1 MAETRRSAFGSWD
14 EWTTHRDKWED
25 MIRQLATSEDQASQ
39 SRAAEEFDA
48 FKRRSQIEIEAWG
61 AVPTV
66 PTPDPDAFD
75 PKRDD
80 ILERTE
86 QETGSILG
94 ETMTNPPTWGEKTL
108 DFLKGQLEPEK
119 IQATAATA
127 ALIPAYIAQSTPGG
141 GLAKSLLK
149 LGTSFSLPPVVGAT
163 AHQLSTYLPQNQAIA
178 DKERGWGTWPTNPF
192 KPWDGGGTGFRGALG
207 REAMWEAYG
216 QGLWPL
222 GKSLMDIGRFGLM
235 GGRGATQRAK
245 EVLGPYMTLDMVEL
259 APSYAASKLGF
270 VKALG
275 PGILKVPGLRGGA
288 LKQYRRTIEA
298 TKSAVLKRLESM
310 SPGTL
315 GTSGYDV
322 SNRMFKEAMKY
333 GIKSL
338 KAIDGL
344 YNAAFTAATKVYG
357 DMPVVSMRPFLDV
370 VDDILGGGLKT
381 KVTVGG
387 VTRSL
392 RKPPPE
398 TIGKWIK
405 DELANVDAKQS
416 IEGLRDLQYTVREG
430 LDGLVKGDDGFQ
442 ELTRLN
448 GALTGAMR
456 SFFKSGGQ
464 VQRADG
470 SFVDVADDVAKNIY
484 NMFTK
489 ADSANKRFWRSTE
502 SPAAKILARGEKG
515 LWTRRYLIPKGKERY
530 IQQGTRET
538 DDLFDIAFLNKSPK
552 YLKNLEN
559 LVGPKA
565 YRMAG
570 QRWLN
575 DAYTKALA
583 KTGDTV
589 DGLLDADVFLRLT
602 RLDEKPEMVA
612 AILKGSGVKPDDLR
626 AVVKVLK
633 DHPIDPALQQMFVRR
648 IQLQGVSSIGKM
660 GVMTALLAGAGAASG
675 GASMLLVLTALGA
688 SRKLATALSKPKLLK
703 ALVEYG
709 SKEPGVVRKKA
720 IRRMVPSAI
729 QKIVRIWNEEMGEDD
744 VISAAD
750 QQGAQAILRGIYEDI
765 ERASRIADPL
775 VRHASPVDLH
785 GNTRWHRFG
794 SEGAAMSDLLY

>member
-1 MAETRRSAFGSWD
+1 MAEPGRSAFGSWG

-25 MIRQLATSEDQASQ
+25 MIRQLATSEDPAAQA
-39 SRAAEEFDA
+39 RAAEEFDA
-48 FKRRSQIEIEAWG
+48 FKRRSQIEIEEWG
-61 AVPTV
+61 ALPTV

-75 PKRDD
+75 PKTDD
-80 ILERTE
+80 ILEQTVE
-86 QETGSILG
+86 ETGSVLG
-94 ETMTNPPTWGEKTL
+94 DTMTNPPTWGEKTL
-108 DFLKGQLEPEK
+108 DFLKDQTRPEK
-119 IQATAATA
+119 IAATAATA
-127 ALIPAYIAQSTPGG
+127 ALIPAFIAQTLPGG
-141 GLAKSLLK
+141 GVAKNLLK
-149 LGTSFSLPPVVGAT
+149 LGTSFSLPPVAGAT
-163 AHQLSTYLPQNQAIA
+163 AHQLSTYLPHNQDLV

-259 APSYAASKLGF
+259 APSYAASQLGF

-315 GTSGYDV
+315 GTSQYDV
-322 SNRMFKEAMKY
+322 SSRMFKEARKY
-333 GIKSL
+333 GIKSI

-344 YNAAFTAATKVYG
+344 YDAAFTTAKNVYG

-387 VTRSL
+387 VTRTL

-416 IEGLRDLQYTVREG
+416 IEGLRDLQHAVRERLG
-430 LDGLVKGDDGFQ
+430 GLVKGDEGYQ

-448 GALTGAMR
+448 GALTGSMR

-470 SFVDVADDVAKNIY
+470 SFVDVADDVASNIY
-484 NMFTK
+484 NMFK
-489 ADSANKRFWRSTE
+489 QADSANKRFWRSAE
-502 SPAAKILARGEKG
+502 SPAARMLTRGEKG
-515 LWTRRYLIPKGKERY
+515 LFTRRYLVPKGGERY
-530 IQQGTRET
+530 VQQGPRAT
-538 DDLFDIAFLNKSPK
+538 DDLFNIAFLNKSPK
-552 YLKNLEN
+552 YLKNLED
-559 LVGPKA
+559 LIGPKA
-565 YRMAG
+565 FRMAG

-575 DAYTKALA
+575 DAYTKSLV
-583 KTGDTV
+583 GDE
-589 DGLLDADVFLRLT
+589 LLDADVFLRLT
-602 RLDEKPEMVA
+602 RLDDKPEMVA
-612 AILKGSGVKPDDLR
+612 AMLKGSGVKPDDLR

-675 GASMLLVLTALGA
+675 GASMLLILTALGA
-688 SRKLATALSKPKLLK
+688 SRKLATALSKPKMLK

-709 SKEPGVVRKKA
+709 SKEPAVIRKKA
-720 IRRMVPSAI
+720 IRRMAPSAVMKFI
-729 QKIVRIWNEEMGEDD
+729 RIWNEEMGEDE
-744 VISAAD
+744 VIGD
-750 QQGAQAILRGIYEDI
+750 EDLKKLLEAM

>member
-1 MAETRRSAFGSWD
+1 MAEPGRSAFGSWG

-25 MIRQLATSEDQASQ
+25 MIRQLATSEDPAAQA
-39 SRAAEEFDA
+39 RAAEEFDA
-48 FKRRSQIEIEAWG
+48 FKRRSQIGLEAWG
-61 AVPTV
+61 ELPKAP
-66 PTPDPDAFD
+66 PYDPDAYN
-75 PKRDD
+75 PRNDD
-80 ILERTE
+80 ILEQTLE
-86 QETGSILG
+86 ETGSILG
-94 ETMTNPPTWGEKTL
+94 DTMTNPPSWGEKTL
-108 DFLKGQLEPEK
+108 DFLKEQTKPEQL
-119 IQATAATA
+119 QATASLA
-127 ALIPAYIAQSTPGG
+127 ASIPAYMLAASPYSGVKSS
-141 GLAKSLLK
+141 LAKLL
-149 LGTSFSLPPVVGAT
+149 TSFSLPPVAGAT
-163 AHQLSTYLPQNQAIA
+163 AHQLGTYLPENQDIA

-222 GKSLMDIGRFGLM
+222 GKSLMDVGRFGLM

-315 GTSGYDV
+315 DASQYDV
-322 SNRMFKEAMKY
+322 SSRMFKEAMKY
-333 GIKSL
+333 GIKSI

-344 YNAAFTAATKVYG
+344 YDAAFTTAKNVYG

-398 TIGKWIK
+398 TIGRWIK
-405 DELANVDAKQS
+405 DELANVDPKQS
-416 IEGLRDLQYTVREG
+416 IEGLRDLQHTVRERLG
-430 LDGLVKGDDGFQ
+430 GLVKGDEGYQ

-448 GALTGAMR
+448 GALTGSMR

-464 VQRADG
+464 VQMADG

-489 ADSANKRFWRSTE
+489 ADAANKRFWRSTA
-502 SPAAKILARGEKG
+502 SPAGKILARGEKG
-515 LWTRRYLIPKGKERY
+515 LWSRRYLVPKGGERY
-530 IQQGTRET
+530 VQQGTRET
-538 DDLFDIAFLNKSPK
+538 DDLFNIAFLNKSPK

-559 LVGPKA
+559 LIGPKA
-565 YRMAG
+565 FRMAG

-575 DAYTKALA
+575 DAYTKSLV
-583 KTGDTV
+583 GDE
-589 DGLLDADVFLRLT
+589 LLDADVFLRLT
-602 RLDEKPEMVA
+602 RLDDKPEMVA
-612 AILKGSGVKPDDLR
+612 AMLKGSGVKPEELS
-626 AVVKVLK
+626 AVVKIIK

-688 SRKLATALSKPKLLK
+688 SRKLATALSKPKMLK

-709 SKEPGVVRKKA
+709 SKEPAVIKKKG
-720 IRRMVPSAI
+720 IRRMAPSAVM
-729 QKIVRIWNEEMGEDD
+729 KFVRIWNEEMGEDE
-744 VISAAD
+744 VIGD
-750 QQGAQAILRGIYEDI
+750 EDLKKLLEAM

-794 SEGAAMSDLLY
+794 NEGAAMSDLLY